1 MNNAQEY
8 LYGTLP
14 WESDT
19 DEDGLSDGDEVL
31 VYGTDP
37 LKPDTDGDGL
47 IDGDEPA
54 MGFDPTK
61 PDTDENGIP
70 DGKNGLNRVL
80 HMRLRIRSVLLQR
93 FRWIW

>member
-1 MNNAQEY
+1 M
-8 LYGTLP
+8 YGTLP

-19 DEDGLSDGDEVL
+19 DQDGLSDGDEVL

-54 MGFDPTK
+54 MDLILQSR
-61 PDTDENGIP
+61 IP
-70 DGKNGLNRVL
+70 MKMESLMEKNGLNRVL